1 MIAELTAKV
10 RPNSSFLDAAS
21 DQKAKITFHPCTWY
35 AATEPS
41 SHSLF
46 YSLIAQRHLNTSER
60 FIKGQDFDQCPL
72 YLLQPFPYVLLTA
85 LQND

>member
-21 DQKAKITFHPCTWY
+21 DQKAKITFHHCTWY

-46 YSLIAQRHLNTSER
+46 YSVS
-60 FIKGQDFDQCPL
+60 
-72 YLLQPFPYVLLTA
+72 
-85 LQND
+85 